1 MKYFLLALVALY
13 SCSDK
18 GKTVQSVVE
27 EYEKKHAND
36 PASYQPIETKVD
48 SFFVGYEY
56 TPEGKRLVD
65 SINDAQAA
73 MTEDQKIAF
82 TTDPVHDTLFER
94 KHRFKQVWYGWVV
107 VHNYRSKNELG
118 APVVG
123 VDTFYL
129 DKNMDIVKQED
140 IKLSGL

>member
-1 MKYFLLALVALY
+1 MKYFLLALVTIY

-27 EYEKKHAND
+27 DYEKKHAND

-65 SINDAQAA
+65 SINDAEAV
-73 MTEDQKIAF
+73 MTEDELVRF
-82 TTDPVHDTLFER
+82 TTDPIHDTLFER
-94 KHRFKQVWYGWVV
+94 EHRFKRVWYGWEV
-107 VHNYRSKNELG
+107 VHNYRTKNELG
-118 APVVG
+118 ALVAS
-123 VDTFYL
+123 VDTLYL
-129 DKNMDIVKQED
+129 NKSMDIVKRKD
-140 IKLSGL
+140 ITY